1 MRLLAVGDIHG
12 CLAAFDDLLNWVRP
26 TPDDVIVALGDFVD
40 RGPNTRGVLDRLID
54 LRNRLNL
61 ICLRG
66 NHEQMMVEAR
76 DGGRSDLKMW
86 LGVGGMQ
93 ALQSY
98 GVVATLADVPRSH
111 WDFLEN
117 DLVDYHET
125 ESFIFAHATVLCECD
140 MAEQPDYALRWEFFP
155 DAMRHHSGKL
165 VVCGHSSQKSGV
177 PKVVPGAVCIDTFAH
192 GGGWLTCL
200 DVNNGRYWQTDM
212 VGRRREGR
220 LDLTSP
226 PSHRSAGSG

>member
-12 CLAAFDDLLNWVRP
+12 CLAAFDDLLNWVQP

-54 LRNRLNL
+54 LRSRLNL

-76 DGGRSDLKMW
+76 DGGRSELKMW
-86 LGVGGMQ
+86 LGVGGIQ

-98 GVVATLADVPRSH
+98 GVTATLADVPRSH
-111 WDFLEN
+111 WNFLQN
-117 DLVDYHET
+117 DLVDYYET
-125 ESFIFAHATVLCECD
+125 DRFIFAHATVLCECD
-140 MAEQPDYALRWEFFP
+140 MGNQPDYALRWEFFP
-155 DAMRHHSGKL
+155 DAMRHRSGKL

-200 DVNNGRYWQTDM
+200 DVNTGRYWQTNM
-212 VGRRREGR
+212 VGRKREGR
-220 LDLTSP
+220 LDLCEP
-226 PSHRSAGSG
+226 